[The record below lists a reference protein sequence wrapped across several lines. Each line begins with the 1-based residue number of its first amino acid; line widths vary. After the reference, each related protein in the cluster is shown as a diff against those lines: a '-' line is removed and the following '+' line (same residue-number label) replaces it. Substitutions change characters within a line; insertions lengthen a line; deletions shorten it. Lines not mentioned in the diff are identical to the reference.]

1 MRYEYIYN
9 EKRKIYYVPR
19 APSLCAARERD
30 VLFEKYLGDSP
41 IIISPKA
48 WELLLREFKIKYLE
62 V

>member
-1 MRYEYIYN
+1 MRYEYVYN
-9 EKRKIYYVPR
+9 EKRKVYYVPR

-41 IIISPKA
+41 VIISPRD
-48 WELLLREFKIKYLE
+48 WEILLKQFKIRYLE